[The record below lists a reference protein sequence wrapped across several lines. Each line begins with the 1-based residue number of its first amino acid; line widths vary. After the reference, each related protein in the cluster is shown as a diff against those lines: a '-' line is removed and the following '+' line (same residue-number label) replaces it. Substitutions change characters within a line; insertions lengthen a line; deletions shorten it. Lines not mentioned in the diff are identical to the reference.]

1 MRANP
6 RIDQTTAT
14 AAEPVAPTFGGGR
27 YVVQRLLGEGGQKR
41 VYLVHDTALERESAL
56 ALFKGDGLDEQGCER
71 ISREARAMGRLGS
84 HPNLVTVFDIGEE
97 TGLPYI
103 VCEYV
108 GGGDLRR
115 ELRAV
120 GGPLGLERT
129 LQIGM
134 DLASALTVAHQQGI
148 VHRDI
153 KPGNVWLAEDGRA
166 KLGDFGLA
174 AAADRSRLTQTGSVL
189 GTAAYMAPEQAVGGE
204 VDHRS
209 DLYALGAVLYELV
222 TGRPPFL
229 GDDPLSVLS
238 QHLNTAPVAPSWH
251 NGAVPAELETL
262 IERLLAKVPDDRP
275 QTAGA
280 VLLELQRVNDA
291 LSAGSAVPSEQA
303 QRGDLRGVD
312 WGRFVGRREE
322 LDQLRHAL
330 DEAFSERG
338 SVALIAGEP
347 GIGKT
352 RLAQEFAVYARLKG
366 AQVLTGRCD
375 EGGASLP
382 YRPFVEALRQ
392 YVRRRPDTEVRSEL
406 GTGAPEIAALVSD
419 IRQRFPDLP
428 EPPKLEGDAE
438 RLRLFDSITQFLRNA
453 SAAAPLA
460 LFLDDLHWADK
471 SSLLL
476 LRHLAREVSSDR
488 VLLLGTYR
496 DVELVPTHPLVDAI
510 AALRREPSH
519 QRVLLRGLPEVD
531 VVELLATLEPSEE
544 AAAVREALAVM
555 LFRETD
561 GNPFFIREVLS
572 HLVEEG
578 KIYRTGGRW
587 TSDATSMTQL
597 GIPEG
602 VREVIGRRLSRLS
615 EGCQKL
621 LTTSSAMTG
630 GFSWL
635 VLQAVTG
642 EDEATVLD
650 LLDEALAAQLI
661 AERKTDQSGT
671 FDFTHALIRHTLY
684 DGLTRPRRML
694 LHQRIAEAL
703 ERVYAAN
710 IDAHVAELADHFY
723 RAAHG
728 GRGIDRA
735 IEYARRAA
743 LRAIGQYAYDEAI
756 AQYERALELLE
767 LTDAPDE
774 RVQAELL
781 LALADQFWNAGEF
794 AKVRANVTQAC
805 GIASR
810 IRAVDLMAQGAIAY
824 SSSDAVAF
832 ALGSVDLTELGLLES
847 ALASVGETNDGIKA
861 RLMGRLAERLA
872 FTDQHERRRA
882 LARDA
887 IALARIVSDSTTLWY
902 VMTGALVALR
912 EPACLQERLD
922 LLAAIQTSARE
933 LNDAKMTWVSDLL
946 YAVELLEVGEID
958 LVRRHFAN
966 LAGWVERTRRKYE
979 AWMLMCW
986 RVDEALFEGRFDDAD
1001 RESQL
1006 GLAAGVSDQNQ
1017 NAVGA
1022 YGAQLFFL
1030 RREQDRLAEVLMPF
1044 QSFIEQYPLVR
1055 AWRCGLALL
1064 HAETGNLD
1072 AAREEFER
1080 LAVHDFDDFPPDL
1093 VWMLSICVLSEVAH
1107 YLRDAVRADKL
1118 AALLAPYPERNV
1130 NATSLGPCLG
1140 SSTTYLALCEATAG
1154 HWDEAQRHFE
1164 AATAHNQRMGMPVFV
1179 ARTQLAF
1186 AEMLVARRAPGD
1198 CEQALT
1204 LLDDVLTTASSLGMV
1219 KVAGRAMALRESTAT
1234 PA

>member
-1 MRANP
+1 MKQDEVTSA
-6 RIDQTTAT
+6 DMTMH
-14 AAEPVAPTFGGGR
+14 AAPVARSFASGR
-27 YVVQRLLGEGGQKR
+27 YVVRRTLGEGGQKT
-41 VYLVHDTALERESAL
+41 VYLVHDGVLDRECALSIVRSAL
-56 ALFKGDGLDEQGCER
+56 LAPDDLVRLQ
-71 ISREARAMGRLGS
+71 REAQAMARLGAHS
-84 HPNLVTVFDIGEE
+84 NIVTVHDIGDED
-97 TGLPYI
+97 GKPYL

-108 GGGDLRR
+108 PAGELRR
-115 ELRAV
+115 HLRDAAA
-120 GGPLGLERT
+120 PLPLERA
-129 LQIGM
+129 
-134 DLASALTVAHQQGI
+134 LAIAADIARALAVAHGRGVI
-148 VHRDI
+148 HRDV
-153 KPGNVWLAEDGRA
+153 KPANVWLCDDGSA

-174 AAADRSRLTQTGSVL
+174 SALDQSRLTITGTVM
-189 GTAAYMAPEQAVGGE
+189 GTAAYMSPEQALGTSA
-204 VDHRS
+204 DARS
-209 DLYALGAVLYELV
+209 DLYALGAVLYEMV

-229 GDDPLSVLS
+229 GDDALAVIS
-238 QHLNTAPVAPSWH
+238 QHINTAPVAPSWH
-251 NGAVPAELETL
+251 NAAVPAGLETL
-262 IERLLAKVPDDRP
+262 IERLLAKVPDERP
-275 QTAGA
+275 QTAEA
-280 VLLELQRVNDA
+280 VLFELQHVSDA
-291 LSAGSAVPSEQA
+291 LSTGPAMPSEHA
-303 QRGDLRGVD
+303 QPGDLRGVD

-330 DEAFSERG
+330 EEAFSGRG
-338 SVALIAGEP
+338 GVALIAGEP

-375 EGGASLP
+375 EGGAALP
-382 YRPFVEALRQ
+382 YRPFVEALRH

-453 SAAAPLA
+453 SAAAPLV
-460 LFLDDLHWADK
+460 LFLDDLHWSDK

-476 LRHLAREVSSDR
+476 MRHLAREVPSDR

-496 DVELVPTHPLVDAI
+496 DVELERTHPLADAI
-510 AALRREPSH
+510 AALRREPSY
-519 QRVLLRGLPEVD
+519 QRVLLRGLPEAD
-531 VVELLATLEPSEE
+531 IAELLAALEPAEE
-544 AAAVREALAVM
+544 AAAVREALAVT
-555 LFRETD
+555 LFRETE

-578 KIYRTGGRW
+578 KIYRTDGRW

-602 VREVIGRRLSRLS
+602 VRDVIGQRLSRLT

-635 VLQAVTG
+635 MLKAVTG

-684 DGLTRPRRML
+684 DALTRPRRML
-694 LHQRIAEAL
+694 LHQRIAETL
-703 ERVYAAN
+703 EREYAGN

-774 RVQAELL
+774 RLPAELL
-781 LALADQFWNAGEF
+781 LALAEQFWNVGEF
-794 AKVRANVTQAC
+794 VKARANVTQAC
-805 GIASR
+805 DIASR
-810 IRAVDLMAQGAIAY
+810 VRAIDLMAQGAIAY
-824 SSSDAVAF
+824 SSSEATGF

-861 RLMGRLAERLA
+861 RLMGRLAECLA
-872 FTDQHERRRA
+872 FTEQHERRRA

-887 IALARIVSDSTTLWY
+887 IALARSVNDLTTLCY
-902 VMTGALVALR
+902 VMSGAIVALR

-922 LLAAIQTSARE
+922 LLAEIRIYARD
-933 LNDAKMTWVSDLL
+933 LNDAEMMWMSDLL
-946 YAVELLEVGEID
+946 HTAELLEVGEID

-966 LAGWVERTRRKYE
+966 IAGWVERTRRKYE
-979 AWMLMCW
+979 AWTLICW

-1006 GLAAGVSDQNQ
+1006 GLTAGVSDQNQ

-1030 RREQDRLAEVLMPF
+1030 RREQDRLDEVLTPL

-1064 HAETGNLD
+1064 YAETGNLD
-1072 AAREEFER
+1072 ASREEFER

-1093 VWMLSICVLSEVAH
+1093 VWVLSTCLLSEVAH

-1118 AALLAPYPERNV
+1118 AALLAPYSERNV
-1130 NATSLGPCLG
+1130 NATTLGPCLG
-1140 SSTTYLALCEATAG
+1140 SSTTYLALCAATGG

-1164 AATAHNQRMGMPVFV
+1164 AAISHNQRMGMPVFV
-1179 ARTQLAF
+1179 VRTQLAF
-1186 AEMLVARRAPGD
+1186 AEMLVARSAPGD
-1198 CEQALT
+1198 CERALT
-1204 LLDDVLTTASSLGMV
+1204 LLDDLLATASSLGMV
-1219 KVAGRAMALRESTAT
+1219 NVARQARALRASTAT